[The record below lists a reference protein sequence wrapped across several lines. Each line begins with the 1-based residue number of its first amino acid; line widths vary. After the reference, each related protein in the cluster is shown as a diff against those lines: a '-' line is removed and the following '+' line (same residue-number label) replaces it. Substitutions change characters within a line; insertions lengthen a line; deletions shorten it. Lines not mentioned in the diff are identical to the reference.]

1 MKTLL
6 ITVGVSGS
14 GKTTFRKTLED
25 YKCVSPDDIRKEV
38 TGNISDQ
45 SKNNDVWI
53 KAYERLRTY
62 LECGFNV
69 IFDST
74 ACNVF
79 TIKSL
84 QDIAEKFNCKVLFK
98 LFETDEQTAFDRIQ
112 KDLQNKIER
121 SNVPR
126 AVIRQQLH
134 NYELVKNYL
143 IDGNFII
150 LEELESDNNK

>member
-1 MKTLL
+1 MQTLL

-14 GKTTFRKTLED
+14 GKTTFRNTLKD
-25 YKCVSPDDIRKEV
+25 YKCVSPDDIRKEI

-62 LECGFNV
+62 LECGYNV

-79 TIKSL
+79 TIKNL
-84 QDIAEKFNCKVLFK
+84 QDIGENFNCEVVFK

-143 IDGNFII
+143 ID
-150 LEELESDNNK
+150 NKITKS

>member
-1 MKTLL
+1 MQKLS
-6 ITVGVSGS
+6 ITIGISGS
-14 GKTTFRKTLED
+14 GKTTFRKTLENF
-25 YKCVSPDDIRKEV
+25 KCVSSDDIRKEI

-45 SKNNDVWI
+45 SKNNEVWI

-74 ACNVF
+74 ACNVS
-79 TIKSL
+79 TVKTL
-84 QDIAEKFNCKVLFK
+84 QSIGDSFNCEIVFK
-98 LFETDEQTAFDRIQ
+98 LFETDEQTAFERIQ
-112 KDLQNKIER
+112 NDLQNGIDR

-126 AVIRQQLH
+126 AVVRQQLH

-143 IDGNFII
+143 IDAKFTI